1 MATKRLVVIGGA
13 GALGRGV
20 VSHFTRASWKALS
33 VDFAELVLPTGSKNE
48 ESASSFVFNAS
59 AESTL
64 TQASDLLEHISKS
77 FGKVDAVVC
86 TAGGWAGGSVK
97 DADSLANLA
106 EMHAKNTESA
116 VLAAHL
122 AANVLNPR
130 GLLVLTGAAA
140 ALKATP
146 GMVSYGIS
154 KAATHHLI
162 ASTVDALPDDATV
175 LGVLPAT
182 IDTPTNRMYMANADF
197 STWTSI
203 DSIAAKIHEWAVASP
218 DARPNS
224 GHLVT
229 VLTKN
234 HKNVWADVGNPFLQ

>member
-33 VDFAELVLPTGSKNE
+33 VDFAKNE
-48 ESASSFVFNAS
+48 ESASSFVFKSGAK
-59 AESTL
+59 STL
-64 TQASDLLEHISKS
+64 TQASDLVEHVKS

-97 DADSLANLA
+97 DADSLVNLA

-122 AANVLNPR
+122 AANVLSPR

-140 ALKATP
+140 ALQATP

-154 KAATHHLI
+154 KAGTHHLI
-162 ASTVDALPDDATV
+162 ASTVDALPDDTTV

-197 STWTSI
+197 STWTTI
-203 DSIAAKIHEWAVASP
+203 DSIAAKIHEWA
-218 DARPNS
+218 DADPKDRPSS

-229 VLTKN
+229 VLTNN
-234 HKNVWADVGNPFLQ
+234 HKNVWTDVGNPFLQ